1 MAGRSCPT
9 LTTDRLIL
17 RETRLEDFEPSV
29 VLWSDEAVVR
39 HISGVPSS
47 RSDSWGRL
55 IRFPGLWALLGY
67 GYWTVQERDTGRF
80 VGQAGLADFK
90 RDMSPS
96 IEGVPEAG
104 YVFSPAC
111 HGKGYATEAMSA
123 VMKWAD
129 ETLSAAQTCA
139 IINPDNH
146 ASIRVAQ
153 KLGFDRS
160 EEADFSGKPVTLFWR
175 DRRTG

>member
-1 MAGRSCPT
+1 MTR
-9 LTTDRLIL
+9 RLIL
-17 RETRLEDFEPSV
+17 RETRIEDFEPSV
-29 VLWSDEAVVR
+29 ALWSDEAVVR

-47 RSDSWGRL
+47 ASESWGRL
-55 IRFPGLWALLGY
+55 LRFPGLWALLGY
-67 GYWTVQERDTGRF
+67 GYWSVIERETGRF

-90 RDMSPS
+90 REMTPS

-104 YVFSPAC
+104 YVFSPDR
-111 HGKGYATEAMSA
+111 HGQGYATEAMRA
-123 VMKWAD
+123 VMGWAD
-129 ETLSAAQTCA
+129 GVLKAERTCA

-160 EEADFSGKPVTLFWR
+160 EAAQFAGKTVCLFWR
-175 DRRTG
+175 DRPSD

>member
-1 MAGRSCPT
+1 MSARTCPV

-29 VLWSDEAVVR
+29 TLWSDETVVR

-55 IRFPGLWALLGY
+55 IRLPGLWALLGY
-67 GYWTVQERDTGRF
+67 GYWSVIERESGRF

-90 RDMSPS
+90 REMTPS

-104 YVFSPAC
+104 YVFSPDC
-111 HGKGYATEAMSA
+111 HGKGYATEAMTA
-123 VMKWAD
+123 ILGWAD
-129 ETLSAAQTCA
+129 EVLQAEQTCA

-160 EEADFSGKPVTLFWR
+160 EAADFSGKPVTLFWR
-175 DRRTG
+175 ERRTG

>member
-1 MAGRSCPT
+1 MSARSCPV
-9 LTTDRLIL
+9 LTTERLIL

-29 VLWSDEAVVR
+29 TLWSDETVVR

-55 IRFPGLWALLGY
+55 IRLPGLWALLGY
-67 GYWTVQERDTGRF
+67 GYWSVLERESGRF

-90 RDMSPS
+90 REMTPS

-104 YVFSPAC
+104 YVFSPDC

-123 VMKWAD
+123 ILGWAD
-129 ETLSAAQTCA
+129 EVLEAERSCA

-160 EEADFSGKPVTLFWR
+160 EAAQFAGKTVSLFWR
-175 DRRTG
+175 DRPSS

>member
-1 MAGRSCPT
+1 MTGRPCPT
-9 LTTDRLIL
+9 LATDRLIL

-29 VLWSDEAVVR
+29 ALWSDEAVVR

-47 RSDSWGRL
+47 RSESWGRL

-67 GYWTVQERDTGRF
+67 GYWSVIERETGRF

-90 RDMSPS
+90 REMTPS

-111 HGKGYATEAMSA
+111 HGKGYATEAMLA
-123 VMKWAD
+123 VMAWAD
-129 ETLSAAQTCA
+129 ETLEAAQTCA

-146 ASIRVAQ
+146 ASIRVAR
-153 KLGFDRS
+153 KLGFERS
-160 EEADFSGKPVTLFWR
+160 EPADFAGKPVTLFWR
-175 DRRTG
+175 ERSSV